1 MPTMV
6 LAAEPPDIS
15 VAGPMSLVDRGGA
28 GLVDQRHAALGHAV
42 AAEKALVGLH
52 QHVENR
58 IADPENVVFRC
69 QSLISPVAAIAT
81 AAAYHDCPAPAS
93 DEAERDAFAEPY
105 PRL

>member
-1 MPTMV
+1 MV

-15 VAGPMSLVDRGGA
+15 VAGPMSAVDRQRA

-42 AAEKALVGLH
+42 AGEKALVGLH

-69 QSLISPVAAIAT
+69 GHSTGPVAAVRIWREIGPVRRT
-81 AAAYHDCPAPAS
+81 I
-93 DEAERDAFAEPY
+93 
-105 PRL
+105 